1 MHEDPTRRMD
11 VPPPPGEPP
20 RQGLS
25 RGVKVAI
32 GVLVAAVLGLGV
44 ALAVVASDD
53 DEPATS
59 TVTSQPTTTT
69 PTTTEPTTTTT
80 PTEPTTTTTEPTTD
94 TTTTKDTTTTE
105 TDGSG
110 GTEAP

>member
-1 MHEDPTRRMD
+1 MD

-59 TVTSQPTTTT
+59 IVTSQPTTT
-69 PTTTEPTTTTT
+69 PTTTEPTTTEPTT
-80 PTEPTTTTTEPTTD
+80 TEPTTTTATEPTTD
-94 TTTTKDTTTTE
+94 TTTTTTETTTE

>member
-1 MHEDPTRRMD
+1 MD

-20 RQGLS
+20 RKGLS

-59 TVTSQPTTTT
+59 IVTSQPTTT
-69 PTTTEPTTTTT
+69 PTTTEPTTEPTT
-80 PTEPTTTTTEPTTD
+80 TEPTTDTTTTEPTTD
-94 TTTTKDTTTTE
+94 TTTTTTETATE

>member
-1 MHEDPTRRMD
+1 MD

-53 DEPATS
+53 EEPATS
-59 TVTSQPTTTT
+59 VVTSQPTTT
-69 PTTTEPTTTTT
+69 PTTTEPTTTEPTT
-80 PTEPTTTTTEPTTD
+80 TEPTTTTTTEPTTD
-94 TTTTKDTTTTE
+94 TTETATETTTE

>member
-1 MHEDPTRRMD
+1 ME

-25 RGVKVAI
+25 RGVKAAI

-59 TVTSQPTTTT
+59 TVTSQPTTT
-69 PTTTEPTTTTT
+69 PTTTEPTTTEPTT
-80 PTEPTTTTTEPTTD
+80 TEPTTTTTTEPTTD
-94 TTTTKDTTTTE
+94 TTATTTGTATE

>member
-1 MHEDPTRRMD
+1 MD
-11 VPPPPGEPP
+11 VPPPGEPP

-25 RGVKVAI
+25 RGVKVVI

-59 TVTSQPTTTT
+59 VVTSQ
-69 PTTTEPTTTTT
+69 PTTTEPTTTEPTT
-80 PTEPTTTTTEPTTD
+80 TEPTTTEPTTTTTTEPTTD
-94 TTTTKDTTTTE
+94 TTTTTTETDTE